1 MLPLKTQAQPLTPMS
16 PPQTAPPAPAALPGN
31 QAPTNDAVRQKTARI
46 DVINPTPKNNPMG
59 SGFPGFRASNQIILY
74 DAGYGRPNT
83 GTNEFGF
90 EVTVRNG
97 IVTAQEGSDSAIP
110 PDGFVL
116 SGHGRGRAWL
126 IENAPL
132 GARIV
137 IAPAASGPDG
147 VALNGTVTATINMD
161 TYVYQFNQRW
171 AESPCGASAWS
182 ANPSVDPLCADIRK
196 KKEEAVRLVQDAQQ
210 SNQQDGQSESA
221 AIALLGEAMDSLN
234 RRTWLSYTPFP
245 PQSVRGAWHRPV
257 EKTAEAIGRRLD
269 TLKAAGLNAVF
280 LETFFHGYTIFPS
293 ETYQA
298 YGLPPE
304 NPKFAGVDLLKLWV
318 DEAHRRGMQVHVWFQ
333 TFYAGSRAAQP
344 PGPILARYPAWA
356 NVQASA
362 LVRTPVNLPVSI
374 ADHSADTAAK
384 AGEPVSGK
392 PSSLPVKAAVKAPPG
407 REPAAKESAHPVAEA
422 GASIVATPQFVLK
435 APAKPV
441 PSTLETGGY
450 FIDPVNPDAQ
460 AFLLKLAGEIVS
472 HYAVD
477 GFQLD
482 YIRYPASF
490 PADRFSYRKT
500 TWGYTDIARSLF
512 KVRYGV
518 DPANID
524 PRDPAMAT
532 VWMAWS
538 DFKTQQVN
546 HFVERITAE
555 LRRRRPDLRI
565 SAAIFPDAG
574 SALALKH
581 QDWATWGR
589 KGWIDFYAPM
599 TLTSALKVIERDTQ
613 AVARATSRQVPVNA
627 GIFGPFNNNTP
638 DQVLSQLNTAKQ
650 AGAQGYI
657 LFDTAHL
664 SARTMDALETV
675 QSPRPA
681 AVAPA
686 LVPAEAPQPSVP
698 PARVKKRHWWNRR

>member
-1 MLPLKTQAQPLTPMS
+1 MKHFLPKTKMMPGALILTMLASGLPISPLKVQAQ
-16 PPQTAPPAPAALPGN
+16 AVLPGM
-31 QAPTNDAVRQKTARI
+31 QTTGIPTSLSAAGRAAAASVSSPEATRQKTVRI
-46 DVINPTPKNNPMG
+46 DVINPTLKNNPVG

-74 DAGYGRPNT
+74 NAGYGRPNT

-132 GARIV
+132 GAH
-137 IAPAASGPDG
+137 IAVTPDAPGPDG
-147 VALNGTVTATINMD
+147 VPVSGALTSTIDLN
-161 TYVYQFNQRW
+161 TYVYQFDRRW
-171 AESPCGASAWS
+171 AESPCSASAWS
-182 ANPSVDPLCADIRK
+182 TTPSVDPLCAAIRK
-196 KKEEAVRLVQDAQQ
+196 KKEDAVRMVQD
-210 SNQQDGQSESA
+210 GRPESD
-221 AIALLGEAMDSLN
+221 AIALLEETMDSLN

-245 PQSVRGAWHRPV
+245 TQSIRGVWHRPV
-257 EKTAEAIGRRLD
+257 EKTAEDIGRRLD
-269 TLKAAGLNAVF
+269 KLKAVGLNAVF

-293 ETYQA
+293 QTYQA
-298 YGLPPE
+298 YGLPAE
-304 NPKFAGVDLLKLWV
+304 NPQFAGADLLKLWV

-333 TFYAGSRAAQP
+333 VFYAGSRAYKP
-344 PGPILARYPAWA
+344 PGPILAKYPAWA
-356 NVQASA
+356 NVQYSA
-362 LVRTPVNLPVSI
+362 LVRTPTLPS
-374 ADHSADTAAK
+374 
-384 AGEPVSGK
+384 
-392 PSSLPVKAAVKAPPG
+392 PSEQPTPTQGNDPN
-407 REPAAKESAHPVAEA
+407 
-422 GASIVATPQFVLK
+422 ATPPIVLK
-435 APAKPV
+435 APDKPV

-460 AFLLKLAGEIVS
+460 AFLLKLADEIVRR
-472 HYAVD
+472 YPVD

-512 KVRYGV
+512 KAQYGV
-518 DPANID
+518 DPADID
-524 PRDPAMAT
+524 PKDPAMAT
-532 VWMAWS
+532 LWMAWS

-546 HFVERITAE
+546 RFVERITSE
-555 LRRRRPDLRI
+555 LHRLRRDLRI
-565 SAAIFPDAG
+565 SAAIFPDVD
-574 SALALKH
+574 SALKLKH

-589 KGWIDFYAPM
+589 KRWIDFYAPM

-627 GIFGPFNNNTP
+627 GIFGPFNNNTA

-675 QSPRPA
+675 QETPRPSSL
-681 AVAPA
+681 APA
-686 LVPAEAPQPSVP
+686 LAPAQVQSPEEP
-698 PARVKKRHWWNRR
+698 PAKIKKRHWWNRH